1 MPNVQRRRSR
11 SRNARRANWFSR
23 VFGGRQSETAPA
35 NKSEASSQ
43 TPTPKADELTFE
55 CQLAHG
61 SRTMKIPGV
70 GGHQQMYKS
79 IAEAFKLDA
88 SDILFCTTNTYK
100 PEMDKLLTSAIPL
113 NSIIFA
119 HLRGQKKEVTLEK
132 GAELLGLTIT
142 DNFAGNCLVKRIR
155 EGSICGRASPAIQM
169 GDHIEGVNGE
179 SVIGKRHFQVANM
192 LRNIPVGQRQEFCAS
207 EVIITLRLVSPL
219 SSGFS
224 FVGQQQVPSTSTQ
237 KLSGE
242 SGNQTIRFFLERRS
256 GNRRRE
262 FRFYV
267 HSFAPHLQEEPDHEL
282 IAKINAILE
291 EYLGVN
297 DDDLALNIWELGRDC
312 SDLLEMR
319 DRLRQSVELSPF
331 QFPDELVF
339 DFWGVVTDQKA
350 KKCPRCF

>member
-242 SGNQTIRFFLERRS
+242 SGNQTIRFFSNGEVAI
-256 GNRRRE
+256 E
-262 FRFYV
+262 D
-267 HSFAPHLQEEPDHEL
+267 EEPDHEL

-350 KKCPRCF
+350 KNAPVASEQ

>member
-242 SGNQTIRFFLERRS
+242 SGNQTIRFFSNGEVAI
-256 GNRRRE
+256 E
-262 FRFYV
+262 D
-267 HSFAPHLQEEPDHEL
+267 EEPDHEL

-350 KKCPRCF
+350 KKKNAPVASEQ